1 MDRDL
6 YAVVFLTLCLSIFF
20 VYLPNFSF
28 LFPLEVFIAFIFLLI
43 VAIVF
48 NLERMLVSAFVLG
61 AFAWLQGALP
71 YISVVELQ
79 LAIFLLGASFIERDL
94 YRIFTENVNNAD
106 RLLRSVLHG
115 IGLFMAILAL
125 TLGFSFAVLLMGMQ
139 PDSANVYERLFGL
152 PLYVLLIA
160 ILFAPISEEVLF
172 RGFLA
177 GRYGVLVSAILFS
190 LSHVFYNSAF
200 ELAGAFLIGLALA
213 YYFVR
218 ERNLVAC
225 IVAHSLYNFS
235 SIALML
241 LAKNW
246 AA

>member
-1 MDRDL
+1 MDREM

-28 LFPLEVFIAFIFLLI
+28 LFPLEVFIAFAFLLI

-48 NLERMLVSAFVLG
+48 NLERMLVSAFILG
-61 AFAWLQGALP
+61 AFAWLHGALP
-71 YISVVELQ
+71 YISVMELQ
-79 LAIFLLGASFIERDL
+79 LAMLFLGVSFIQADL
-94 YRIFTENVNNAD
+94 YKIFTENVNSAE

-115 IGLFMAILAL
+115 TGLFIAILAL
-125 TLGFSFAVLLMGMQ
+125 TLGFSLAVFLLGMQ
-139 PDSANVYERLFGL
+139 PDSANVYDRLFGL

-213 YYFVR
+213 YYFVK
-218 ERNLVAC
+218 ERNIVAC

-241 LAKNW
+241 LARQW